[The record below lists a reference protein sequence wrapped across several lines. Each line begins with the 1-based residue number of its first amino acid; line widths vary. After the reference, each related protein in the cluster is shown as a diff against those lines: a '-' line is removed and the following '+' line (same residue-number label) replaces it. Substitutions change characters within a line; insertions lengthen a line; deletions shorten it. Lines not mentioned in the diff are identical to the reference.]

1 MDDCLFCKIVRKE
14 ISADIIYEDD
24 DILAF
29 KDIKPVA
36 PVHILIIPKKHI
48 ADLCSAQEED
58 ALVLGKIQLL
68 SAKIAKQF
76 NIDETGYRFINNCR
90 KEGGQIVYHIHYHLA
105 GGRQMCALG

>member
-1 MDDCLFCKIVRKE
+1 MEDCLFCKIVRKE
-14 ISADIIYEDD
+14 IPADIVYEDD

-48 ADLCSAQEED
+48 CDLISAQEED
-58 ALVLGKIQLL
+58 VVLLGKIQLL
-68 SAKIAKQF
+68 SVKLAKQF
-76 NIDETGYRFINNCR
+76 GVDETGYRLINNCR
-90 KEGGQIVYHIHYHLA
+90 KEGGQIIYHIHYHLA